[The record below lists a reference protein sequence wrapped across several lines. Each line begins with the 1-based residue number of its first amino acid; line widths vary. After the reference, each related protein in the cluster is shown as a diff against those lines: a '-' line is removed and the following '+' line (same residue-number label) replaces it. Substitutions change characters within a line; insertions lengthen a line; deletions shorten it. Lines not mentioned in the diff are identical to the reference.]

1 MSVFRDIIY
10 YEITPL
16 CYPVSELQMTTSNPT
31 ARWLSRLRL
40 RHLQLLALLDK
51 EPNVAR
57 CAKDMH
63 VSQPTAS
70 KLLREIEAVLGAS
83 LFTRNR
89 RGLQP
94 TPAGIAMTRRAALI
108 VDELDASQTELAL
121 ALQGA
126 TGHLRLGVFPVATPR
141 LLMQTR
147 ERVLGAVP
155 DLVVSIHEGVE
166 GDLLGPLSDG
176 HLDCVLGRIV
186 PNLLSSD
193 LRYEV
198 LYHESTVIVCGPDHP
213 IVRAQKKDRLRWLGR
228 SEWSLPALRGAP
240 YNMVSSLLAHEHMP
254 PPRVTTEAV
263 SVSITLKLLCCTTLL
278 SILPEATAR
287 ELAQAKLLTVVPVP
301 LPASMY
307 PVGVI
312 YRDRAARSPLVRA
325 VIEAAHQATAEL

>member
-1 MSVFRDIIY
+1 
-10 YEITPL
+10 
-16 CYPVSELQMTTSNPT
+16 MTTSNST
-31 ARWLSRLRL
+31 ARLLSRLRL
-40 RHLQLLALLDK
+40 RHLQLLALLGK

-70 KLLREIEAVLGAS
+70 KLLREIEDVLGAS

-94 TPAGIAMTRRAALI
+94 TLAGIAMTRRAALI
-108 VDELDASQTELAL
+108 VDELGASQTELEL

-126 TGHLRLGVFPVATPR
+126 TGHLRLGVFPVAMPR

-147 ERVLGAVP
+147 ERVLRAMP

-166 GDLLGPLSDG
+166 VDLLGPLSDG
-176 HLDCVLGRIV
+176 RLDCVLGRIV
-186 PNLLSSD
+186 PNLLPPG

-198 LYHESTVIVCGPDHP
+198 LYHESSVIVCGPDHP
-213 IVRAQKKDRLRWLGR
+213 IVRARKKDRLRWLGS

-240 YNMVSSLLAHEHMP
+240 YNMVSSLLAHEHLP
-254 PPRVTTEAV
+254 PPRVTTETV
-263 SVSITLKLLCCTTLL
+263 SVSITLKLLSCTTLL
-278 SILPEATAR
+278 SILPEVTAR
-287 ELAQAKLLTVVPVP
+287 ELAQAKLLAIVPVP

-312 YRDRAARSPLVRA
+312 YRSRTAHSPLVHA
-325 VIEAAHQATAEL
+325 VIKAAHQTMTDLEH